1 MTVKESNEL
10 LFDLSRK
17 QGALVDVNQKIKSLK
32 NEIATL
38 EIISNVLQESICN
51 NCKSKDASR
60 FEKKCRYC
68 HDCYEFEDKRK
79 ENK

>member
-10 LFDLSRK
+10 LFDISRK
-17 QGALVDVNQKIKSLK
+17 RSALVEVNQEIKTLK
-32 NEIATL
+32 DKLATL
-38 EIISNVLQESICN
+38 ETISNVLQESICK
-51 NCKSKDASR
+51 NCTSKDASH

-79 ENK
+79 